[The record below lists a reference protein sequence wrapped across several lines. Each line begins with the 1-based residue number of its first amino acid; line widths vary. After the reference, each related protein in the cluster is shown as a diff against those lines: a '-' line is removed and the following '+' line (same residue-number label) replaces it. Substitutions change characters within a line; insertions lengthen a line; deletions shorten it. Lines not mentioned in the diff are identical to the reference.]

1 MFKYFTLLSVTFLSL
16 SSVTHA
22 QVFYDDFKSSVDTTI
37 WHINDT
43 KWGENPAKGTQGG
56 VVPENVIVKNG
67 HLKIRALGD
76 YYSGPVKGHGQ
87 NTKVGGAITT
97 IQRFASGSFE
107 VKAKL
112 CPRPGALSA
121 FWTYYNENDDYNHE
135 IDFEFPGHNK
145 PPYAPDSSDLHY
157 GLLTNWT
164 GVHEDQ
170 YYTKDMYFGNQI
182 DGQFHLYR
190 FDWHTGGNGEKPR
203 IEYYYD
209 NKLMYTSYEHIP
221 THASNFNVGI
231 WFPNWIKKADFISDY
246 MYVDWVKI
254 TPFHEPNDV
263 K

>member
-1 MFKYFTLLSVTFLSL
+1 MFRNFTLLLFTLLLL
-16 SSVTHA
+16 SSTTRA
-22 QVFYDDFKSSVDTTI
+22 QVFYDDFKSSIDTTI

-76 YYSGPVKGHGQ
+76 YYGGPIKGHGQ

-97 IQRFASGSFE
+97 IHRFASGSFE

-121 FWTYYNENDDYNHE
+121 FWTFYNESDDYNHE

-145 PPYAPDSSDLHY
+145 PPYGPDSSDLHY

-221 THASNFNVGI
+221 THASNFNIGI

-263 K
+263 N